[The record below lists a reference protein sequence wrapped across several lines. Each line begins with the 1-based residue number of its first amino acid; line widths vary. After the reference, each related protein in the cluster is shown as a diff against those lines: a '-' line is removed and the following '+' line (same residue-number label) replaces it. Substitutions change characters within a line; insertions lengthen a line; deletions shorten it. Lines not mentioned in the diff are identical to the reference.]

1 VEIVSSNID
10 DLLAS
15 LPKYT
20 PAEKLD
26 NLLQQIG
33 ERTQALG
40 EDSEFDCSTDYPLL
54 VLRDPGELDYLLQVL
69 IDGGL
74 VKPSPD
80 GVQLTMQGW
89 ERVQEI
95 ARVGRSSNRVFVAM
109 WFDPSMNDVYE
120 RAIEPAIKEAGYA
133 PLRVDRSEHVNR
145 IDDEIIGQ
153 VRKSRFMVADFTGQ
167 LTARVML
174 AKSSNSVASIQARSA
189 ALVSA

>member
-1 VEIVSSNID
+1 MEIVSSNID

-69 IDGGL
+69 I
-74 VKPSPD
+74 
-80 GVQLTMQGW
+80 
-89 ERVQEI
+89 
-95 ARVGRSSNRVFVAM
+95 
-109 WFDPSMNDVYE
+109 
-120 RAIEPAIKEAGYA
+120 
-133 PLRVDRSEHVNR
+133 H
-145 IDDEIIGQ
+145 
-153 VRKSRFMVADFTGQ
+153 
-167 LTARVML
+167 
-174 AKSSNSVASIQARSA
+174 
-189 ALVSA
+189 